1 MSRTD
6 YFQRKLDDK
15 RRLTMPSDIR
25 LEFVSGAVITR
36 GFGKYLHIYPKSMWD
51 RDIEKFT
58 DKIAWDDD
66 LAADKI
72 AKLRIGKSE
81 AELDD
86 KQGRVTFEKQQLDYA
101 GISRDIVAV
110 RIGEYWRIM
119 SPDAANAL

>member
-1 MSRTD
+1 
-6 YFQRKLDDK
+6 
-15 RRLTMPSDIR
+15 MPSDIR

-36 GFGKYLHIYPKSMWD
+36 GFGNYLHIYPKSMWD